1 MSSDRNAESTDDR
14 NFPVLPLP
22 PQVPQVRRNRLT
34 RWVGRSIL
42 RLGGWR
48 MVGAFPDVPRAVLI
62 GAPHSSN
69 WDGVWGFAAKAAM
82 GLDVKIIAKESLFRV
97 PLLGTLLR
105 RLGVIPINRNA
116 AHGVIEQAVAMIRG
130 AERFWLGIAPEGT
143 RKAVERWKGGFWKI
157 AKAADVPV
165 VPAYFH
171 YPEKIIGIGEMFHL
185 GEDMDADMRRI
196 RDWYKPWQGKHHGTA

>member
-1 MSSDRNAESTDDR
+1 
-14 NFPVLPLP
+14 
-22 PQVPQVRRNRLT
+22 
-34 RWVGRSIL
+34 
-42 RLGGWR
+42 
-48 MVGAFPDVPRAVLI
+48 MVGKFPDVPRAVLI

-82 GLDVKIIAKESLFRV
+82 GLDVKIIAKDSLFKV

-105 RLGVIPINRNA
+105 GMGVIPINRNA
-116 AHGVIEQAVAMIRG
+116 AHGVIDQATSMIRG

-143 RKAVERWKGGFWKI
+143 RKAVERWKAGFWKI

-171 YPEKIIGIGEMFHL
+171 YPDKIIGIGDMFHL

-196 RDWYKPWQGKHHGTA
+196 RDWYKPWQGKHHGTV

>member
-1 MSSDRNAESTDDR
+1 MQQPARDDI
-14 NFPVLPLP
+14 VLTLP
-22 PQVPQVRRNRLT
+22 PNVPQVRFNRFT
-34 RWVGRSIL
+34 RWIGRTIL

-48 MVGAFPDVPRAVLI
+48 MVGAFPDIPRAVLI

-82 GLDVKIIAKESLFRV
+82 GLDVKILGKDSLFRV
-97 PLLGTLLR
+97 PLLGGLLR
-105 RLGVIPINRNA
+105 SLGVIPVNRSA
-116 AHGVIEQAVAMIRG
+116 AHGVIEQAAAMIR
-130 AERFWLGIAPEGT
+130 AQEHFWFGLAPEGT
-143 RKAVERWKGGFWKI
+143 RKAVERWKAGFWKI

-171 YPEKIIGIGEMFHL
+171 YPDKIIGIGEAFQL

-196 RDWYKPWQGKHHGTA
+196 RDWYKPWQGKHHGTS